1 MNCFFCK
8 GIIKEGFSCYTA
20 EIDDC
25 VIVVKKVPSY
35 ICNQCGE
42 KSYSD
47 NVARQLEK
55 IIKQITNSVKTEVAI
70 VSYSDKAA

>member
-8 GIIKEGFSCYTA
+8 GTIKEGFSSYTA
-20 EIDDC
+20 DIDDC
-25 VIVVKKVPSY
+25 VIVIKKVPSFV
-35 ICNQCGE
+35 CNQCGE

-55 IIKQITNSVKTEVAI
+55 IIKQIINSVKTEVAV
-70 VSYSDKAA
+70 VSYFDKAA

>member
-8 GIIKEGFSCYTA
+8 GTIMDGFSSYTA
-20 EIDDC
+20 DINEC
-25 VIVVKKVPSY
+25 VIVIKKVPSY
-35 ICNQCGE
+35 VCNQCGE

-47 NVARQLEK
+47 DVARQLEK
-55 IIKQITNSVKTEVAI
+55 IIHQITNSVKTEVAV

>member
-8 GIIKEGFSCYTA
+8 GTIKEGFSSHTA
-20 EIDDC
+20 DINDC

-35 ICNQCGE
+35 VCNQCGE

-47 NVARQLEK
+47 DVARQLEK
-55 IIKQITNSVKTEVAI
+55 IIHQITSSVKTEVA
-70 VSYSDKAA
+70 VVNYSDKAA